1 MLVVD
6 PLKRITVPE
15 ILAHPWT
22 HRGLPKYLTR
32 AITALATPSLV
43 GTLSTLVTQ
52 GNEKVVDGLGKVDQA
67 IVVELADAIGV
78 VSVVFQPWHLMECAQ
93 GNNCIFVSTSMRTRS
108 CPP

>member
-32 AITALATPSLV
+32 TISALATPSLV
-43 GTLSTLVTQ
+43 GTLSSLVTQ
-52 GNEKVVDGLGKVDQA
+52 GNEKVVDGLGKVDQL
-67 IVVELADAIGV
+67 IIVELAGAIGA
-78 VSVVFQPWHLMECAQ
+78 VSD
-93 GNNCIFVSTSMRTRS
+93 IF
-108 CPP
+108 PPRD